1 MATTFSRR
9 AGIALL
15 AAAAASAATAATA
28 ARRNAP
34 EIQMHDLPCEALAEN
49 ANTQGGITWMH

>member
-1 MATTFSRR
+1 VV
-9 AGIALL
+9 ALAHL
-15 AAAAASAATAATA
+15 SAREIYQVILATAATA

-34 EIQMHDLPCEALAEN
+34 EIQMHDLPCEALAVN